1 MGLLTFLNEGHILSV
16 AAADFNA
23 AGMPDL
29 IRPYL
34 VCENLSSGAATTASP
49 RVRVPASLPTL
60 PRKLVRSPPPVAAP
74 LPWYPKNSKMA
85 QTRPLPRIC
94 IALGFPDLDRLME
107 HARREAEAGE
117 SFLEVRLDYLED
129 PERGAQ
135 AIRGFLEQYPDCIV
149 LATCRRHQNRGKFNG
164 SIEEEMRVLD
174 VAVTAGA
181 QAVDVEIESAEAAA
195 TKLSLFRGR
204 ARLVVSY
211 HNYEATP
218 QLDTLLNRMTRIPA
232 DGYKIVTTAR
242 KPSDY
247 GRVLA
252 LAKAHPRTPL
262 IVLAMGELGFPSRVL
277 SAAFG
282 GMYTYAAPTATQGT
296 AAGQV
301 CARQLRHVYRVD
313 KLSRSSKIYGLVADP
328 VRHSISPAVH
338 NRAFQYRRM
347 EAVYLPFLVAPAQM
361 RDFFGLAERLPVA
374 GFSVTIPHKQKILR
388 YLDIVDPLARR
399 IGAVNTVWRK
409 AGKWRGANTDAPGVT
424 VPLAHQMRLHNASVL
439 IVGNGGAQRGL
450 RALRC
455 RRAHRTGGPQCR
467 PRAVAGQDLR
477 RRGAA
482 RRAAYGALF
491 RRPGPCH
498 AAGHVPARQR
508 VLFQRPH
515 SRRRGVRHGLQ
526 SARNGADAARP
537 RAGQDRHPRHADVHR
552 AGGAAV

>member
-1 MGLLTFLNEGHILSV
+1 MRLACQILSDPTWYV
-16 AAADFNA
+16 RIYPAA
-23 AGMPDL
+23 PPQPRL
-29 IRPYL
+29 RVS
-34 VCENLSSGAATTASP
+34 VCPRRSRRCRVNSSAQ
-49 RVRVPASLPTL
+49 
-60 PRKLVRSPPPVAAP
+60 PPVAAP
-74 LPWYPKNSKMA
+74 LPWYAKNSQMA

-94 IALGFPDLDRLME
+94 IALGFPELDRLME

-117 SFLEVRLDYLED
+117 SFLEFRLDYLED

-174 VAVTAGA
+174 VAVTAGGE
-181 QAVDVEIESAEAAA
+181 AVDVEIESAEAAA
-195 TKLSLFRGR
+195 AKLSLFRGR

-313 KLSRSSKIYGLVADP
+313 KLSRSSKIYGVVDDPGGGGQVVRFGHIEVDIDRIQLRNGSEPIGLSAPHIVA
-328 VRHSISPAVH
+328 H
-338 NRAFQYRRM
+338 
-347 EAVYLPFLVAPAQM
+347 
-361 RDFFGLAERLPVA
+361 RDFHPADETADRSANGRPF
-374 GFSVTIPHKQKILR
+374 
-388 YLDIVDPLARR
+388 
-399 IGAVNTVWRK
+399 AV
-409 AGKWRGANTDAPGVT
+409 
-424 VPLAHQMRLHNASVL
+424 Q
-439 IVGNGGAQRGL
+439 
-450 RALRC
+450 
-455 RRAHRTGGPQCR
+455 
-467 PRAVAGQDLR
+467 LR
-477 RRGAA
+477 R
-482 RRAAYGALF
+482 F
-491 RRPGPCH
+491 ERRPGRSQAGLRLPETH
-498 AAGHVPARQR
+498 AVAHRSEERR
-508 VLFQRPH
+508 VGKECR
-515 SRRRGVRHGLQ
+515 SR
-526 SARNGADAARP
+526 
-537 RAGQDRHPRHADVHR
+537 
-552 AGGAAV
+552 GGP